1 MERKEADIFL
11 PKFKIETP
19 ILNLKQPLQ
28 ALGIQKAFTTGA
40 DFSGINEDK
49 YLHIIDV
56 LHKAYIDVNEE
67 KTEASAATA
76 VIMELNSNDE
86 TSSKITFDCDP
97 FFFMLQHEETGTIL
111 FTGTVEHPSY
121 EL

>member
-1 MERKEADIFL
+1 MERGEADIFL

-19 ILNLKQPLQ
+19 LLNLNQPLQ
-28 ALGIQKAFTTGA
+28 ASGIQKAFTTGA

-49 YLHIIDV
+49 YLHISDV
-56 LHKAYIDVNEE
+56 LHRAYIDVNEE

-86 TSSKITFDCDP
+86 TSSKITFDCEHP
-97 FFFMLQHEETGTIL
+97 FFFMLQHEKTGTIL
-111 FTGTVEHPSY
+111 FTGTV
-121 EL
+121 